1 MKMSPQLGRIVNGWT
16 FGNNELAS
24 SEGFL
29 VNQNFCCSS
38 SMRTKG
44 TSCSDG
50 SKFVLKAGGG
60 VRKQFLFT
68 NGKIIL
74 AFVTNG
80 EQFASCSSFT
90 EVTSSV
96 ECKCDY
102 KKRVK
107 VEAT

>member
-1 MKMSPQLGRIVNGWT
+1 
-16 FGNNELAS
+16 
-24 SEGFL
+24 
-29 VNQNFCCSS
+29 
-38 SMRTKG
+38 MRTKG

-68 NGKIIL
+68 TGKIIL

-96 ECKCDY
+96 ECKVIY
-102 KKRVK
+102 IFVK
-107 VEAT
+107 LNRINQQTKPAREII